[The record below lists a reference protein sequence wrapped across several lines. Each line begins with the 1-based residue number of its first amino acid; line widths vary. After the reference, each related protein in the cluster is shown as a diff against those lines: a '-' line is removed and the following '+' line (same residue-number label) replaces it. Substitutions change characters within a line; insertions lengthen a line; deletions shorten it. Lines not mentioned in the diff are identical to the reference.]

1 MIYITN
7 NLDGNL
13 RSLSN
18 VDSQQNKK
26 LLTKKADLTAPK
38 YFLNSSLLLKI
49 YFQNQKTLQMKLKKT
64 KK

>member
-18 VDSQQNKK
+18 VDSQQHKK
-26 LLTKKADLTAPK
+26 FLTKKTDLTAPK
-38 YFLNSSLLLKI
+38 HFLNNSLLLKI
-49 YFQNQKTLQMKLKKT
+49 YFQNQKTLQMNLKKT